1 MATVTRHAEALLT
14 AAALQRGNGPWIEAT
29 KQVVAELRL
38 FQQKNADLSATPLCE
53 RQEAGM

>member
-1 MATVTRHAEALLT
+1 MLKRCGLL
-14 AAALQRGNGPWIEAT
+14 LHFGGEMPRIEAT